1 MKRLRP
7 LLRVLAALLLVVLTI
22 VAVRTATWRPPLAD
36 DAPPPL
42 AEAIAI
48 DAARAALHLAE
59 AIRIPTVS
67 HRDPADD
74 DLAAW
79 AHLHTWL
86 QTTYPRLHAAATRD
100 TVADRTLIY
109 TWIGADPR
117 QPPIVLMAHQDVVP
131 VPPGSEADWQHP
143 PFAGTIVDDVVW
155 GRGALD
161 DKGSLVAI
169 MEAAETLLARGFVPS
184 RTIYFVFG
192 HDEEVAGTG
201 AAAAAAWFV
210 ARDIRPEFVLDE
222 GGLALTKN
230 PVTGKP
236 IAVINVAEK
245 GYATLEISAS
255 APGGHASMPPA
266 TTAVH
271 TLAQAV
277 DRLATSPLPLSFDGP
292 GADMVRV
299 LASDA
304 GWPLRAVVANTW
316 LSAPLLARRLAQS
329 PTSAAMFRTTLA
341 PTMLAASPQDNVLA
355 ARATATFNVRL
366 HPRDTLDAVLAHA
379 TAAVGDLP
387 VELRFVGRA
396 DPASPVSSTTS
407 PAFRLLAALARASTD
422 APVAPSISNGATDA
436 RHFAPIAADIYRFL
450 PVLIDDAE
458 LATLHGVDERLSVAN
473 LARAAGF
480 YARLLATAAG

>member
-1 MKRLRP
+1 MKRIRR
-7 LLRVLAALLLVVLTI
+7 LLRALAALLLVVLAI
-22 VAVRTATWRPPLAD
+22 VAVRTAAWRPPLAD
-36 DAPPPL
+36 TDPPPL

-48 DAARAALHLAE
+48 DAPRAAMHLAE

-86 QTTYPRLHAAATRD
+86 QTTYPKLHAATTRD
-100 TVADRTLIY
+100 TVAGRTLIY
-109 TWIGADPR
+109 TWTGADPQ

-131 VPPGSEADWQHP
+131 VPPGSEADWHHP
-143 PFAGTIVDDVVW
+143 PFAGAIIDDVVW

-201 AAAAAAWFV
+201 AEAAAAWFR

-230 PVTGKP
+230 PVTGQP
-236 IAVINVAEK
+236 IAVINIAEK
-245 GYATLEISAS
+245 GYATLEVSAS

-271 TLAQAV
+271 TLARAV
-277 DRLATSPLPLSFDGP
+277 DRSPP
-292 GADMVRV
+292 
-299 LASDA
+299 
-304 GWPLRAVVANTW
+304 
-316 LSAPLLARRLAQS
+316 ARS
-329 PTSAAMFRTTLA
+329 P
-341 PTMLAASPQDNVLA
+341 
-355 ARATATFNVRL
+355 
-366 HPRDTLDAVLAHA
+366 
-379 TAAVGDLP
+379 
-387 VELRFVGRA
+387 
-396 DPASPVSSTTS
+396 
-407 PAFRLLAALARASTD
+407 RAST
-422 APVAPSISNGATDA
+422 APAPTWSASSPAT
-436 RHFAPIAADIYRFL
+436 P
-450 PVLIDDAE
+450 
-458 LATLHGVDERLSVAN
+458 
-473 LARAAGF
+473 AG
-480 YARLLATAAG
+480 